1 VEILTV
7 GPAGEIELPDGVR
20 DRYGLAPATP
30 IRIIETRGGIL
41 LIPLS
46 DEPMSA
52 ELAEELAQWQALS
65 AESWEMFPFEE
76 EPEQRTGRP

>member
-7 GPAGEIELPDGVR
+7 GPAGEIELPDRVR
-20 DRYGLAPATP
+20 QRYGIAPATP
-30 IRIIETRGGIL
+30 IRMIETRGGIL

-52 ELAEELAQWQALS
+52 ELAEELAQWQAL
-65 AESWEMFPFEE
+65 AADSWEMFP
-76 EPEQRTGRP
+76 

>member
-20 DRYGLAPATP
+20 ERYGIAPATP
-30 IRIIETRGGIL
+30 IRIIEASGGIL

-52 ELAEELAQWQALS
+52 ELAEEVAHWQALG

-76 EPEQRTGRP
+76 EPE